1 VKIRGRYYNPTLT
14 EAQYREALA
23 IAARQR
29 AIPTNKELC
38 RKHDV
43 PLWWTV
49 HQAGYRAAA
58 KHEAFWADY
67 SAARIARKE
76 WLGLLEQRAKAW
88 NVKAHII
95 SKAISHGIK
104 TYDRASCAA
113 STSNQT

>member
-1 VKIRGRYYNPTLT
+1 MKIRGRYYNPTLT

-43 PLWWTV
+43 PLWWTL

-88 NVKAHII
+88 GVKAPVI
-95 SKAISHGIK
+95 SRAISHGIK

-113 STSNQT
+113 STFNQT